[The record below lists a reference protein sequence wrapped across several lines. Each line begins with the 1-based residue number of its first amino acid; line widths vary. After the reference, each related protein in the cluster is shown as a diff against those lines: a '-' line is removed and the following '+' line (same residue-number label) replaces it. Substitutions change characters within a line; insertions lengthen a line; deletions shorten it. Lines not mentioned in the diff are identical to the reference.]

1 VLFLSTVINYID
13 WQTLNVLVPY
23 IKLEFHWNNSDF
35 AWLIIS
41 FRVAYAFGQTLTG
54 RLLNWIGTRRGLS
67 ISAAFLFCGRDADVA
82 CLRFLAVSVLK
93 RSATTLYQG
102 EGDG

>member
-13 WQTLNVLVPY
+13 RQTMNALVPY

-41 FRVAYAFGQTLTG
+41 FRVA
-54 RLLNWIGTRRGLS
+54 
-67 ISAAFLFCGRDADVA
+67 
-82 CLRFLAVSVLK
+82 
-93 RSATTLYQG
+93 
-102 EGDG
+102 